1 MKKNAK
7 RDGKR
12 KADPFHLH
20 IQTKYRTLIV
30 ESKKHK
36 APKYKNKECRENEDR

>member
-1 MKKNAK
+1 MKKNK